1 MATPVRIAPMNR
13 IEGHLDV
20 DMVTDSSIAAGVGG
34 VVTSVKNQCMMFRG
48 FENIMIKRDPRD
60 APIITAR
67 I

>member
-1 MATPVRIAPMNR
+1 MATTVTIAPVNR

-20 DMVTDSSIAAGVGG
+20 DLVSDDSIGAGVGG
-34 VVTSVKNQCMMFRG
+34 VVTSAKNKCMMFRG
-48 FENIMIKRDPRD
+48 FENIMVKRDPRD